1 MGQQKFNIDKVS
13 DDQYF
18 AVTEAMALAGAAF
31 EEKGPETLLIISLG
45 AEGHNDAILAGHLG
59 DGRLEKLEQLMQQL
73 KDQIGTLGEHD
84 DASVLHLEE
93 GPA

>member
-45 AEGHNDAILAGHLG
+45 AEGENDAILAGSLG
-59 DGRLEKLEQLMQQL
+59 DGRLEKLETLLQQL
-73 KDQIGTLGEHD
+73 KERALEEEPE
-84 DASVLHLEE
+84 DAIVLHLEE
-93 GPA
+93 QPD

>member
-31 EEKGPETLLIISLG
+31 DNKGPETLLIISLG
-45 AEGHNDAILAGHLG
+45 AEGQNDAILAGSLG
-59 DGRLEKLEQLMQQL
+59 EGRLEKIEALLQQL
-73 KDQIGTLGEHD
+73 KERAEDEEPD
-84 DASVLHLEE
+84 DAIVLHLEE
-93 GPA
+93 QPD

>member
-31 EEKGPETLLIISLG
+31 EEKGPETLLIIILG
-45 AEGHNDAILAGHLG
+45 TEGQNDAILAGSLG
-59 DGRLEKLEQLMQQL
+59 ADRLEKIEALLQQL
-73 KDQIGTLGEHD
+73 KDRAEDGEPD
-84 DASVLHLEE
+84 DAIVLHLEE
-93 GPA
+93 QPD

>member
-31 EEKGPETLLIISLG
+31 EDSGPETLLIISLG
-45 AEGHNDAILAGHLG
+45 AEGQNDAILAGSLG
-59 DGRLEKLEQLMQQL
+59 EGRLEKIEALLQQL
-73 KDQIGTLGEHD
+73 KERAEDEEPD
-84 DASVLHLEE
+84 DAIVLHLEE
-93 GPA
+93 QPD